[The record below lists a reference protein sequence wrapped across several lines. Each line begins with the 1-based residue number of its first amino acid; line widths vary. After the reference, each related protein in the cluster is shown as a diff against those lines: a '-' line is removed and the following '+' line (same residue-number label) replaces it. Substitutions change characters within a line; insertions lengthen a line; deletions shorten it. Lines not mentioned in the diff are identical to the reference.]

1 MDSATVKKKCLLE
14 QNNGLASI
22 AVIEPGLFSSS
33 ESENHRDRSRLI
45 SRSLY
50 SPKTTSFRSLSS
62 FCSPR
67 SGMFFNG
74 RFQEQPPHFLDA
86 CFLCKKPLGCNRDIF
101 MYMGD
106 TPFCSEECRAEQI
119 EMDESKEKKRS
130 LSASIKAMRKKE
142 ESEKS
147 SNSSPNYP
155 FRSGAV
161 AAA

>member
-1 MDSATVKKKCLLE
+1 MDSATVRKQCRLQ

-22 AVIEPGLFSSS
+22 AVIEPGFSSS
-33 ESENHRDRSRLI
+33 SSSENHRNRSRLI

-50 SPKTTSFRSLSS
+50 SFSS
-62 FCSPR
+62 IR

-101 MYMGD
+101 MYRGD

-119 EMDESKEKKRS
+119 EMDEAKEKKRS
-130 LSASIKAMRKKE
+130 FSASIKAMRKKE